1 MRKFL
6 RQKFWSQGTPLGS
19 LGPLSFEALGQGF
32 DQCQILLILGPYE
45 YLDLVALQVQAEI
58 LKTIR
63 SWCVGNQFFVDFLKV
78 NTLFC
83 IHFDNEGQLFYNK
96 LHIYLVDTADN
107 TERLQ

>member
-19 LGPLSFEALGQGF
+19 LGALSFEALGPGF
-32 DQCQILLILGPYE
+32 DQCQILLIWGPYE

-63 SWCVGNQFFVDFLKV
+63 SWCVRKV
-78 NTLFC
+78 LPLISGKIEC
-83 IHFDNEGQLFYNK
+83 AI
-96 LHIYLVDTADN
+96 
-107 TERLQ
+107 

>member
-19 LGPLSFEALGQGF
+19 LGALSFEALGPGF
-32 DQCQILLILGPYE
+32 DQCQILLIWGPYE

-63 SWCVGNQFFVDFLKV
+63 SWCALSTWFNPA
-78 NTLFC
+78 LF
-83 IHFDNEGQLFYNK
+83 
-96 LHIYLVDTADN
+96 
-107 TERLQ
+107 